1 MACALPSFGV
11 FYNSDLGKFACYKHG
26 DIVCQQIWS
35 KGSWEMHH
43 AKAFAPFTEP
53 DFTFVDVGSNVGWYT
68 FWMARSHKVVAF
80 EPFASNLAL
89 QNATRC
95 AHPDLAQHITLHPFG
110 ENAPEFSR
118 LRRSADAHKESPCG
132 SRLCVAAERVR
143 AEERD
148 ELALGGVQSL
158 HR

>member
-1 MACALPSFGV
+1 MRGAAFTMAACALPSFGV

-35 KGSWEMHH
+35 RGSWEMHH
-43 AKAFAPFTEP
+43 VKAFEPFTEP

-68 FWMARSHKVVAF
+68 FWMARTHRVVAF

-110 ENAPEFSR
+110 LSNAT
-118 LRRSADAHKESPCG
+118 RRCDLYANRRG
-132 SRLCVAAERVR
+132 SY
-143 AEERD
+143 D
-148 ELALGGVQSL
+148 NKFD
-158 HR
+158 